1 MVSVICGTCQST
13 SLVATTIMGI
23 GGPGQRC
30 RAMLVRDCHLWKWR
44 MAEENLKSEEE
55 ESLASAGNT

>member
-1 MVSVICGTCQST
+1 MYW
-13 SLVATTIMGI
+13 
-23 GGPGQRC
+23 
-30 RAMLVRDCHLWKWR
+30 AMLVRDCHLWKWR